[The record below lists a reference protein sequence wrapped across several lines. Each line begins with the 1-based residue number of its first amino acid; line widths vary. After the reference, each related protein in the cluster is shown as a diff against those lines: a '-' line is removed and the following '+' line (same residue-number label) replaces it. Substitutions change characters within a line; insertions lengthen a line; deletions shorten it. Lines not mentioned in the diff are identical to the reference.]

1 MVLSVPQALVS
12 VHLPGQTPHQFHLP
26 KLLPLQHSLL
36 EHHCDLAIPHNRPH
50 LAPTSPG
57 LSQHFLQ
64 LLSTHG
70 NPLQISSRRV
80 YILRV
85 PIRQTHM
92 ELFHLNRLPSPVMV
106 RMLPLA

>member
-12 VHLPGQTPHQFHLP
+12 VHLPGQ
-26 KLLPLQHSLL
+26 KPLQFDLLMLLLLRHSLL
-36 EHHCDLAIPHNRPH
+36 DFHYNLVIPHNRPH

-64 LLSTHG
+64 LLLTHG
-70 NPLQISSRRV
+70 NPLQISSHRV
-80 YILRV
+80 YLLRV

-92 ELFHLNRLPSPVMV
+92 ELFHLHRLPSPVRV